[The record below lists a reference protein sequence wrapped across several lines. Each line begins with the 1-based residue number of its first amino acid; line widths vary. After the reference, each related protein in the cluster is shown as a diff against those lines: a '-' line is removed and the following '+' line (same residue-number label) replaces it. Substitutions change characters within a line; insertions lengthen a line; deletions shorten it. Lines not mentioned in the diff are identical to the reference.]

1 MRNPSIPSGMASAM
15 RFAGRACVL
24 FAVVLFV
31 ASVVV
36 FAIGIEV
43 AVLPMIFAFG
53 VFTLG
58 IGALAAAK
66 RG

>member
-1 MRNPSIPSGMASAM
+1 MGNPTISSGAASAM

-24 FAVVLFV
+24 FAVALFV

-43 AVLPMIFAFG
+43 AVIPMIFAFG

-66 RG
+66 RA